1 MFRVLARMLMIVVAC
16 LALVAVAGIARA
28 ATGANPLAWMAS
40 DSGTGAPQIGLAA
53 TSPNGGPADAPSGGP
68 SATNDGDGDTTSSA
82 ESAAEDA
89 QDTQDSAQ
97 SSDQAQEQELSGV
110 VASVDAANSAFTL
123 TTASGPVT
131 VAVSSAT
138 QYDDGLS
145 ALSSLQSG
153 MTVTVDG
160 TAQTPG
166 QTLAS
171 EVKGSN
177 DASANGASANDTGSN
192 DASAPD
198 APDTSGPGSGQ

>member
-1 MFRVLARMLMIVVAC
+1 MFRVLARILMIVVAC

-53 TSPNGGPADAPSGGP
+53 TSPSSGPADAPSGGP
-68 SATNDGDGDTTSSA
+68 SATNSDGDSDTASGA
-82 ESAAEDA
+82 ENTAEDA
-89 QDTQDSAQ
+89 QDTQESAQ
-97 SSDQAQEQELSGV
+97 SNDQTQEQELSGV
-110 VASVDAANSAFTL
+110 VASIDAANSAFTL

-131 VAVSSAT
+131 VTVSSAT

-153 MTVTVDG
+153 MNVTVDG
-160 TAQTPG
+160 TAQASG

-171 EVKGSN
+171 EVKGPQ
-177 DASANGASANDTGSN
+177 

-198 APDTSGPGSGQ
+198 APDTSSPANGQ